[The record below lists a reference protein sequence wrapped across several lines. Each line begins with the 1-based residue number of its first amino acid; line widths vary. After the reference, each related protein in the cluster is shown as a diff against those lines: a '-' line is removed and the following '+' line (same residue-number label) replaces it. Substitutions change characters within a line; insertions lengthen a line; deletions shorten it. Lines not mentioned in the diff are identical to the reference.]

1 MCALPRAKEMNAPC
15 APSARPMQEVCVGTV
30 FSDGSWG
37 QVMQTVNTK
46 DANDLYVSQ
55 LCTP

>member
-1 MCALPRAKEMNAPC
+1 M
-15 APSARPMQEVCVGTV
+15 GTV

-37 QVMQTVNTK
+37 QVTQTVNTA
-46 DANDLYVSQ
+46 DADELYVSQ